1 MMIKLNHLEDSRTLI
16 DVGRGKCTDESGR
29 STLYRVS
36 ITICQGTDGVAQRE
50 ACGTYDTKS
59 KYRGRFLYRET
70 GRYMTSPRII
80 SAVRAFVDQEIANS
94 SIGFVSEEELFHC
107 KNMARTCDEFDAK
120 MAEIKERSQTND

>member
-1 MMIKLNHLEDSRTLI
+1 MMIKLNDLKDSRTLI
-16 DVGRGKCTDESGR
+16 DVGRGKYTDESGR
-29 STLYRVS
+29 STLYWAS

-50 ACGTYDTKS
+50 ACGIYDTKS

-120 MAEIKERSQTND
+120 LAEIKERSQTND